1 MKAKDA
7 KVLTDEKLEKVSG
20 GDVTSGNIVGN
31 AIPLKNG
38 GGIYLDKVEAAKILT
53 EPITGYNTGNC
64 AENIEK
70 PGNKTAKDVRT
81 ALKSKE
87 LSES

>member
-20 GDVTSGNIVGN
+20 GDVTSGNIAGN
-31 AIPLKNG
+31 AVPLKS
-38 GGIYLDKVEAAKILT
+38 GGIYRNKVEAAKILT

-64 AENIEK
+64 AGNIEK